1 MISYGKI
8 VIQVAWHLTEECF
21 ETSEINFSS
30 FWDYIWLLCIIKNIC
45 WVTNDSESII
55 FRYFL
60 LYHMLCSQKIPSQ
73 QKYYWSPARNQEKS
87 IIRNFTCRMK
97 NWCYVFVNWVNH
109 SAKIYNNFLVTYSD
123 FTLPRLFKANFAFT
137 W

>member
-1 MISYGKI
+1 MRINSKI
-8 VIQVAWHLTEECF
+8 VIQLTLHSTEECLKID
-21 ETSEINFSS
+21 EIIFSS

-60 LYHMLCSQKIPSQ
+60 LYHMLCSQKKYQANKSITDLLPETKK
-73 QKYYWSPARNQEKS
+73 KYYTQFHMSQE
-87 IIRNFTCRMK
+87 

-123 FTLPRLFKANFAFT
+123 FTLPRLFKANFTFT